1 MTANELFE
9 IMVEHFD
16 YNKKEIITNI
26 NELLF
31 NIHEDSK
38 KFEYTLDKLKEDYA
52 LEDEPRCPLC
62 GENLTVINEW
72 DEDRG
77 EYQGFPANEHMVL
90 VGCENCSYI
99 LNE

>member
-9 IMVEHFD
+9 IIAEHFD
-16 YNKKEIITNI
+16 YNKKEIITNV

-31 NIHEDSK
+31 NIHEDPK

-52 LEDEPRCPLC
+52 LEDEPSCPVC
-62 GENLTVINEW
+62 GEDLTVINEW

-77 EYQGFPANEHMVL
+77 EYQGFPSSEHMVL
-90 VGCENCSYI
+90 IGCEDCSYI

>member
-9 IMVEHFD
+9 IIAEHFD
-16 YNKKEIITNI
+16 YDKKAVITNV

-31 NIHEDSK
+31 NIHEDPK

-52 LEDEPRCPLC
+52 LDDKPVCPSC
-62 GENLTVINEW
+62 GEDLTVINEW

-77 EYQGFPANEHMVL
+77 EYQGFPANEHMML
-90 VGCENCSYI
+90 IGCEDCSYI